1 MTIYYEESFIKS
13 IKESYNYQTNLDNP
27 YIIERSE
34 ELIDDNFMSCLKV
47 IEEYEKKIS
56 IEIKKFSPKLNKNKG
71 YQKYNNNNN
80 KKNYNFVRGTPK
92 ERPITFLNE
101 NKGKDEELKKEI
113 NGNLNKLSNANAT
126 KIFEKILESYKK
138 NIDIFDYNYFI
149 DTLFDKA
156 VMQPIYCPV
165 YVRLFMTLRD
175 QEIKTESKDLKTD
188 DNDDDDDEDEE
199 LLEDKLSLLIRE
211 KCDLFMT
218 MITEFKEQDDD
229 ILNPDNYDD
238 FCDKNK
244 KKVYKKG
251 FSQFIGELYKNK
263 FVDSQFI
270 ANYIDA
276 ISNNIILSLDSNNT
290 NVENSSICLV
300 QLVETTINR
309 RLFKNNKCF
318 VKIRKIKEHSVL
330 PKKLKFKFM
339 DLLGD

>member
-1 MTIYYEESFIKS
+1 MICSLILLPLLGFMMWYVIIFFSLILFRCMIYICPFV
-13 IKESYNYQTNLDNP
+13 NDP
-27 YIIERSE
+27 
-34 ELIDDNFMSCLKV
+34 M
-47 IEEYEKKIS
+47 
-56 IEIKKFSPKLNKNKG
+56 
-71 YQKYNNNNN
+71 NN
-80 KKNYNFVRGTPK
+80 
-92 ERPITFLNE
+92 
-101 NKGKDEELKKEI
+101 
-113 NGNLNKLSNANAT
+113 
-126 KIFEKILESYKK
+126 
-138 NIDIFDYNYFI
+138 
-149 DTLFDKA
+149 
-156 VMQPIYCPV
+156 IY
-165 YVRLFMTLRD
+165 
-175 QEIKTESKDLKTD
+175 
-188 DNDDDDDEDEE
+188 DDDDDDDDEE